1 MNGDLIIWWLLLA
14 AISCFVGFQDITK
27 RVISNRSCII
37 VFIVCNIIA
46 VRTGN
51 YQVFLYVAII
61 FITGFILFL
70 FNIIAAGDIKLAAA
84 FSIAVNPKY
93 QLLVITIILLLGGI
107 IALGQLAWKKYKT
120 NEKIDGVPY
129 GVPICIGYL
138 FGIAASI

>member
-1 MNGDLIIWWLLLA
+1 ML
-14 AISCFVGFQDITK
+14 
-27 RVISNRSCII
+27 
-37 VFIVCNIIA
+37 VFIICIMIGVVTDNYENIF
-46 VRTGN
+46 
-51 YQVFLYVAII
+51 YPAII
-61 FITGFILFL
+61 FITGFVLFS

-93 QLLVITIILLLGGI
+93 QLLVITIILLFGGI
-107 IALGQLAWKKYKT
+107 IALGQLAWKKCKT